1 MHDRIADKDQLQHV
15 LRVRLGLGAQL
26 AHQRV
31 EGGAH
36 GRGHLRLAARVHHRV
51 GHPRHQ
57 ILAEADL
64 RVHHPRRGQH
74 LAGRHVA
81 QVCCDRGGADVD
93 RDAQERVVEAGPA
106 GGDPLALVDRD
117 RDLPFA
123 LAQRLLQ
130 PPQRPQVDGQLA
142 QPPLRLQRLLDPLE
156 VAALPVHVRLLDL
169 DIVEPG
175 RGIELDR
182 AHLGALPDHL
192 LVHLAVG
199 RHVDDDVAHELR
211 LAGQPSP
218 GLQALPALVALLDR
232 REGGQMLGRAGDAV
246 LGEAAFAHRHLT
258 PPADRPPAAHLNRC
272 PRPAAAPRSGS
283 ACRAQTGRAC
293 PTA

>member
-1 MHDRIADKDQLQHV
+1 MHDRVADEHQLQHV
-15 LRVRLGLGAQL
+15 LRVGLGLGAQL

-31 EGGAH
+31 QGGAH

-81 QVCCDRGGADVD
+81 QMRRDRGRADVD
-93 RDAQERVVEAGPA
+93 RDAQERVVEARPA
-106 GGDPLALVDRD
+106 GGDPLALVDGH
-117 RDLPFA
+117 RDLPLA

-130 PPQRPQVDGQLA
+130 LPQRAQIDGQPPEA
-142 QPPLRLQRLLDPLE
+142 PLRLQRLLDPLE
-156 VAALPVHVRLLDL
+156 IAALPVHVRLLDL
-169 DIVEPG
+169 DIVQPG

-182 AHLGALPDHL
+182 AHLGALPHHL

-199 RHVDDDVAHELR
+199 RHVDDDVALR
-211 LAGQPSP
+211 AAP
-218 GLQALPALVALLDR
+218 GRTAVA
-232 REGGQMLGRAGDAV
+232 
-246 LGEAAFAHRHLT
+246 
-258 PPADRPPAAHLNRC
+258 PPAGPSCPGSAARPPRTRSDA
-272 PRPAAAPRSGS
+272 RP
-283 ACRAQTGRAC
+283 CW
-293 PTA
+293 